1 MESGSQA
8 APNFYTGDPLV
19 ISLTQAHWERRLTGD
34 SIWLIE
40 VREWQQSSPALRERE
55 NGLTWFSAMLCTA
68 VLRTVVLPLP
78 EVRPVALLPPP
89 VVSTCMRMTNQSRIM
104 AAHVAGSRATGKRSR
119 SSSSPIASRSALS
132 TVRRRRPSA
141 QTASRSA
148 RTPRFGWSAAF
159 AAPSRSTL

>member
-68 VLRTVVLPLP
+68 VLRTVVLPLS
-78 EVRPVALLPPP
+78 EVRRPPP
-89 VVSTCMRMTNQSRIM
+89 AAVSTC
-104 AAHVAGSRATGKRSR
+104 A
-119 SSSSPIASRSALS
+119 
-132 TVRRRRPSA
+132 
-141 QTASRSA
+141 
-148 RTPRFGWSAAF
+148 
-159 AAPSRSTL
+159 

>member
-78 EVRPVALLPPP
+78 EVRCVALLPPP
-89 VVSTCMRMTNQSRIM
+89 VINRE
-104 AAHVAGSRATGKRSR
+104 
-119 SSSSPIASRSALS
+119 
-132 TVRRRRPSA
+132 
-141 QTASRSA
+141 
-148 RTPRFGWSAAF
+148 
-159 AAPSRSTL
+159 